1 MANASLRETCIET
14 TSSAPQQAI
23 AVSIGNR
30 SATERS
36 LHRNYLEGS
45 AFEYEPSE
53 DF

>member
-1 MANASLRETCIET
+1 MSCLQWQPL
-14 TSSAPQQAI
+14 SDGK
-23 AVSIGNR
+23 V
-30 SATERS
+30 